1 MDPTYELI
9 SEQVLT
15 SNQSVVNF
23 NNIPQGYKHL
33 YFSASVR
40 SDRSSAYVDIV
51 GVRFNNSTI
60 NYSHRIVNGN
70 SSLASSATASSGT
83 HTFAWFVYANG
94 PLTTSNTFAT
104 NEVYIPNY
112 NSNISKSYSTT
123 FAVENNSSTANHAF
137 VGAIAGLW
145 ADTSPITS
153 ISLIPGFGSVFI
165 SGSSFQL
172 YGIKNADDGGRGF
185 FGPAMTGGDE
195 VYTTGNGYKVHVFKN
210 SGTLNVTAPGEIEY
224 LVVAGG
230 GGGGSGANSGGG
242 GAGGMRTGLL
252 PINSGNYSV
261 IIGAGGSQGSSDGV
275 RGNSGNNSIL
285 STISSI
291 GGGGGGSTGS
301 GAESVGRDGGSGG
314 GGGLYGVV
322 GGNGISG
329 QGNNGGT
336 SQSGLGGR
344 YSAGGGGGAGAV
356 GGSGGTAS
364 VSTDGTG
371 GNGIATSISGMSTFY
386 AGGGGGGSNFSSG
399 GPLGGS
405 GGGGRGG
412 NSSPSN
418 ASTAGAVNTGGG
430 GGGGASSNTSGSSGG
445 SGIVIIRYRI

>member
-15 SNQSVVNF
+15 SNQSSVIF
-23 NNIPQGYKHL
+23 NNIPQGYKDL
-33 YFSASVR
+33 NLVCSVR
-40 SDRSSAYVDIV
+40 GNNTGTLFD
-51 GVRFNNSTI
+51 GVYLRFNTSIISFNDPELSQRHFQG
-60 NYSHRIVNGN
+60 SG
-70 SSLASSATASSGT
+70 SAASSTVVSGVI
-83 HTFAWFVYANG
+83 AAILNG
-94 PLTTSNTFAT
+94 PTSTSNTYGMANF
-104 NEVYIPNY
+104 YIPNAFS
-112 NSNISKSYSTT
+112 NSNKSISFYSLMENSVTESYIR
-123 FAVENNSSTANHAF
+123 EG
-137 VGAIAGLW
+137 GALW
-145 ADTSPITS
+145 SNTSPISSILCFPANTS
-153 ISLIPGFGSVFI
+153 GNVFLA
-165 SGSSFQL
+165 GSSFYL

-285 STISSI
+285 STISST

-445 SGIVIIRYRI
+445 SGIIIIRYRI